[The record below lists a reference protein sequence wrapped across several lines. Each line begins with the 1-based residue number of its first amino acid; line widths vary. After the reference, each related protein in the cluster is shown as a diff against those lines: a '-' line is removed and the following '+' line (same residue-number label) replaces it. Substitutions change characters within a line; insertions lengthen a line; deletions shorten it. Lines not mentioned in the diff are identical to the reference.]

1 MDHEHCNQLYRE
13 ALAKAFSAKADEV
26 RMAWFDLASFYHGQ
40 LDGQPNHYPPGNS
53 LCGCLSA
60 NCPG

>member
-1 MDHEHCNQLYRE
+1 MDHEHCNQLYQE

-40 LDGQPNHYPPGNS
+40 LDGQPNHQP
-53 LCGCLSA
+53 LTKTLSA
-60 NCPG
+60 NCAA